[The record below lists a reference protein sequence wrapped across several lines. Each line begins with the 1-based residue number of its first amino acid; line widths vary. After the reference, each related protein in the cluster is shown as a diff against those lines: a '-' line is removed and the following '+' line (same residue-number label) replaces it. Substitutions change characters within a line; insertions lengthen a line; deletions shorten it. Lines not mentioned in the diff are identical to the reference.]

1 MKRFKQFIN
10 ESVENNDYD
19 EFLETV
25 KNSIITDFGMSEQ
38 QTNIFIKKN
47 DINLKNLF
55 DDGIEPKEAIAII
68 KLP

>member
-10 ESVENNDYD
+10 ESVDNDYE
-19 EFLETV
+19 EFLDNI
-25 KNSIITDFGMSEQ
+25 KNSIITDFGMSDQ

-47 DINLKNLF
+47 DDKLQQLF